1 MTQNS
6 KREQVIQPRGCR
18 IRVVVREL
26 GSRYVA
32 DFYDHGGMFMFDI
45 VPNGLVDWEEF
56 LQCCEYLARD
66 YDDK

>member
-1 MTQNS
+1 
-6 KREQVIQPRGCR
+6 
-18 IRVVVREL
+18 
-26 GSRYVA
+26 
-32 DFYDHGGMFMFDI
+32 MFDI